1 MAGNTCGDGVFIGL
15 SHPLYPKGR
24 DTSVSKIS
32 WDLLHVRMRNSN
44 QILLGDHNILEK
56 NFYTV
61 DHTTT
66 TILLLLLLLLLYIHT
81 YMSLLELVK
90 TQASTCNDNR
100 VQ

>member
-44 QILLGDHNILEK
+44 QILLGDHNILGK
-56 NFYTV
+56 IFTRS
-61 DHTTT
+61 TT
-66 TILLLLLLLLLYIHT
+66 LLLLFLLLLLLLYIHT

-90 TQASTCNDNR
+90 TQASTCIDNR